1 MAKNQSGGLSI
12 RAQAALYGIGKS
24 VIATDR
30 AAGCPADE
38 EGGRRWRAARR
49 RPYQRPG
56 RSEVPESPLPNPDSA
71 DRAPELVML
80 PNSAEEPVPRVD
92 GGGFKL
98 LKAGEGEDLSPS
110 CNGYAT

>member
-1 MAKNQSGGLSI
+1 MPKNNSGGLSI

-24 VIATDR
+24 VMAADR
-30 AAGCPADE
+30 AARCPADE

-56 RSEVPESPLPNPDSA
+56 REREVRESVLSNPDRA
-71 DRAPELVML
+71 DVPNLVAL
-80 PNSAEEPVPRVD
+80 SSPADEEQLPRVD

-98 LKAGEGEDLSPS
+98 L
-110 CNGYAT
+110 